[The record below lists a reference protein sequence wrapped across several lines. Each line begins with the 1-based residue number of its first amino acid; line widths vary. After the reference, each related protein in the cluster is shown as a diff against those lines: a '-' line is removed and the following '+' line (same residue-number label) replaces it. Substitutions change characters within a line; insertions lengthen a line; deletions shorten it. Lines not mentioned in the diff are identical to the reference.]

1 MNFQLSPDQTA
12 AIDGIYRELLDINP
26 EVSALA
32 VLTGSAGTG
41 KTTVIKELIRRIQ
54 NHATDP
60 HIVLCATTNRAA
72 TVLQDIV
79 GYDVQTGHT
88 AFKLRPTIT
97 RYGKE
102 VLKASGNCTIPH
114 NSIVIIDEASMIGNQ
129 FLKAIVEIVRERAL
143 KLLFVGDPFQ
153 LPPPSDACS
162 IFDGSLVTFMLTKVH
177 RQNEGNPILDKAIE
191 YRDYIA
197 GIRQDEP
204 VLDTCINSAG
214 EGICVLPHR
223 DFVSQFV
230 QKYVD
235 YTAGSAVDA
244 PLCTFTNESAINY
257 NNMIRKAAYFLED
270 IIAPFYVGERL
281 IASSIVK
288 DRNQYDKTVLTNNET
303 VTVKSF
309 TESEYKDIRGHMVTV
324 QGDYNKHTKSNI
336 KQVFVPITKVAADK
350 VLNALKKQALS
361 SSSNT
366 SWIDFY
372 AVKNTLAD
380 LRPPFAGTTH
390 KAQGGT
396 FPAVFVDRTNI
407 MKCRDTMTRARL
419 LYVAL
424 TRASKN
430 VYINV

>member
-214 EGICVLPHR
+214 EGISGRYH
-223 DFVSQFV
+223 S
-230 QKYVD
+230 
-235 YTAGSAVDA
+235 
-244 PLCTFTNESAINY
+244 PLLRRRT
-257 NNMIRKAAYFLED
+257 L
-270 IIAPFYVGERL
+270 
-281 IASSIVK
+281 
-288 DRNQYDKTVLTNNET
+288 DREQY
-303 VTVKSF
+303 
-309 TESEYKDIRGHMVTV
+309 
-324 QGDYNKHTKSNI
+324 
-336 KQVFVPITKVAADK
+336 
-350 VLNALKKQALS
+350 
-361 SSSNT
+361 
-366 SWIDFY
+366 
-372 AVKNTLAD
+372 
-380 LRPPFAGTTH
+380 
-390 KAQGGT
+390 
-396 FPAVFVDRTNI
+396 
-407 MKCRDTMTRARL
+407 C
-419 LYVAL
+419 
-424 TRASKN
+424 
-430 VYINV
+430 